1 MNSTLRYLALC
12 AAGSFAAIAPY
23 APALAQSTNA
33 PTSADS
39 YGAML
44 SYLDTNSIGGNAL
57 SGTQGV
63 SSVNTASGDANAQ
76 ANLHAFASGTQSQT
90 LLQARQRTHFNATD
104 VPLDATATI
113 GGHAYDNGQGIA
125 SINQVSGNGNAQL
138 NGVSVALT
146 AQGIRETTDGTL
158 SATVSASAG
167 AQASSNPQHAQAGGT
182 RSVGVDPSAMEGFN
196 GVMQLNQVAGSG
208 NASDNLLLLS
218 APASSH

>member
-1 MNSTLRYLALC
+1 MKRTLCTLALG
-12 AAGSFAAIAPY
+12 AAGSIAAIALCP
-23 APALAQSTNA
+23 PVFAQTAST
-33 PTSADS
+33 DS
-39 YGAML
+39 YASML
-44 SYLDTNSIGGNAL
+44 SYLDSNSIGDNAL
-57 SGTQGV
+57 SGTQGI

-76 ANLHAFASGTQSQT
+76 ANLHAFASGSQSQT
-90 LLQARQRTHFNATD
+90 LIQARQRTHYNTTD

-167 AQASSNPQHAQAGGT
+167 GQAPSNPQHAQAGGT